1 MNSQK
6 IITIILG
13 IVGVISALFLFMIIN
28 TGDDAIKAG
37 ESNGV
42 VTTFMYIAYMVLLIV
57 IGIVLLFVFKG
68 LLSGNIKKTLMTV
81 GAFLAVVIISY
92 IISSGTDLD
101 LQPFIDKGVNLTEAT
116 SKLVGA
122 GLYTFY
128 FLAIIAIGSMLYGG
142 SKKLSNNK

>member
-1 MNSQK
+1 MNSHK
-6 IITIILG
+6 ILKIVAFALAIIGAIFALMIMAGSEANAESMSGNMLYVAYLVLG
-13 IVGVISALFLFMIIN
+13 IVLAL
-28 TGDDAIKAG
+28 
-37 ESNGV
+37 
-42 VTTFMYIAYMVLLIV
+42 
-57 IGIVLLFVFKG
+57 VLLFVFKG

-122 GLYTFY
+122 GLYAFY
-128 FLAIIAIGSMLYGG
+128 ILAIIAIGSMLYGG
-142 SKKLSNNK
+142 SKKLTNK